1 MTADER
7 VIMEAICDFCE
18 REFDEKYTPEELL
31 GLYDNSLNRVGI
43 AFTSGED
50 DTFDIQSVINV
61 KDKAILTYKITEDK
75 DDELVSRTRFKDYE
89 SMKRYIDY
97 AVFEDFALVDPED
110 WVIE

>member
-1 MTADER
+1 MKE
-7 VIMEAICDFCE
+7 
-18 REFDEKYTPEELL
+18 
-31 GLYDNSLNRVGI
+31 
-43 AFTSGED
+43 
-50 DTFDIQSVINV
+50 
-61 KDKAILTYKITEDK
+61 KAILTYKITEDK

>member
-31 GLYDNSLNRVGI
+31 GLYDNSLNSVGI

-61 KDKAILTYKITEDK
+61 KDKVILTYKITEGR
-75 DDELVSRTRFKDYE
+75 DDELVSRTRFKDWD
-89 SMKRYIDY
+89 SMKKYIDY

>member
-18 REFDEKYTPEELL
+18 REFDKRYSPEELL
-31 GLYDNSLNRVGI
+31 KLYGNSLDGIGIVHMRGVG
-43 AFTSGED
+43 E
-50 DTFDIQSVINV
+50 TFGIQSVIDV

>member
-7 VIMEAICDFCE
+7 IIMEAICDFCE

-31 GLYDNSLNRVGI
+31 GLYSNSLCSVGI

-61 KDKAILTYKITEDK
+61 KDKAILTYKITEER
-75 DDELVSRTRFKDYE
+75 DDELVSRTRFKDWD
-89 SMKRYIDY
+89 SMKQYIDY